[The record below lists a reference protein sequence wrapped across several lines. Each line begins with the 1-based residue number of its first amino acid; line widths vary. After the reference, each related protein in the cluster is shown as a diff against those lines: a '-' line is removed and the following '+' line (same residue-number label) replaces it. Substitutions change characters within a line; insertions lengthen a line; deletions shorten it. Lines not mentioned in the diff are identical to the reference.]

1 MKRSILGRQP
11 TYAVETQ
18 NLFLLPQSTIPLP
31 SPPRR
36 LVEAARAASGI
47 FSNPPLLPRSSSS
60 SSSSHSLALGTS
72 APRASSTR
80 LHGPRAR
87 PAARSPRAPPPPWM
101 GRLGWLRLASR
112 SLALRSGEV
121 AAQGSKWIRHSTPCS
136 SSGIYIGDKCYG
148 RFMLTSFTLSRSF
161 HATGQHSSPEKDY
174 YKILGVP
181 KDASQ
186 EEIKRA
192 FHSLAKRYHPDTNR
206 GNTAA
211 KRTFQEIRDAYEA
224 NAHANDIEVEVN
236 LSFRDAVKGCMK
248 QVSFSAKNLCDS
260 CDGRGYL
267 ANAKMYICPS
277 CRGAGRVSI
286 NPFTSICTSCRGF
299 GKVIKDY
306 CLTCKG
312 SGVVDG
318 MKYGLILAIQFMY
331 QRLDIVVDVEPYLE
345 AMLGGKVEVPT
356 LDGTAEVKIPKGVQP
371 GQVIVLRG
379 KGLPNQAGYLGD
391 QHVRFR
397 IHFPSMVNE
406 RQRALLEEFAVEEA
420 TKEQSSFSAGNWW
433 ELVENMKGQTFLLGL
448 GFLVLVH
455 LLLTKT
461 VN

>member
-192 FHSLAKRYHPDTNR
+192 FHSTLRDPSKREQYDMVFEHDV
-206 GNTAA
+206 
-211 KRTFQEIRDAYEA
+211 D
-224 NAHANDIEVEVN
+224 AHANDIEVEVN